1 MRGTKDESGGVSGK
15 LSREAAKRAV
25 RGIAPYMGS
34 TSHRRLHL
42 IAKSLDERGNIKVS
56 RAAGSLGGLSPLTP
70 SAFREFRSAVARAAE
85 EAGIRLRLVADLRKG
100 DCAHFEGDS
109 SLAAD
114 SARATLVQM
123 ARNALPGHLVDV
135 PASIGNLGEMESE
148 SAHPS
153 VADTIC
159 DWAEGSGN
167 THVVFLLGESG
178 SGKTTAS
185 LTAALRLVENRS
197 PLVPVYLNLDYV
209 APSPELAA
217 SLTDEELVRKVGRM
231 DARLAQEAPLEEL
244 AKDGGAL
251 FILDSLDRL
260 LSERPGR
267 PTLYLIR
274 RLARSLSDGGR
285 NKVLLSIRPSYFES
299 AQSELSKLRELSD
312 WAKGEAAVMRLL
324 PLSDSAR
331 KDLLLSL
338 FSDREDEAS
347 ELERLLG
354 VEDEASEVLSRP
366 SLAHLASCVVAV
378 SPNHWRRLNSDPL
391 SDAPLSKYEFLSELT
406 RMQTGRSYS
415 PFVGAHKDAI
425 LDELAVKLAANEDGM
440 TGPEL
445 SDWLLGFVSAQPA
458 MMLHYAPWR
467 PAELISNLLCNSLLE
482 RGEDG
487 RYRFISNLLQDF
499 FRARHYRLA
508 GEGGRITPPLPLDR
522 LGPRVRQILGE
533 PSLVS

>member
-1 MRGTKDESGGVSGK
+1 MQGAKEGSGGVSGK
-15 LSREAAKRAV
+15 LSREVAERAV
-25 RGIAPYMGS
+25 RSVAPYMGP

-42 IAKSLDERGNIKVS
+42 IAKSLDEQGSIKVS
-56 RAAGSLGGLSPLTP
+56 QAAGPLGDLGPLTP
-70 SAFREFRSAVARAAE
+70 SAFREFRSVVARAAE

-109 SLAAD
+109 SRAAE
-114 SARATLVQM
+114 SARAALVQM
-123 ARNALPGHLVDV
+123 ARNALPKHLVDV
-135 PASIGNLGEMESE
+135 PASIGSLGEVESE
-148 SAHPS
+148 SAQSS
-153 VADTIC
+153 VAGAIC

-167 THVVFLLGESG
+167 ARVAFLLGESG
-178 SGKTTAS
+178 SGKTVAS
-185 LTAALRLVENRS
+185 LTAALRLVESRS
-197 PLVPVYLNLDYV
+197 SLVPVHLNLEYV
-209 APSPELAA
+209 APNPELATT
-217 SLTDEELVRKVGRM
+217 LTDEELVRKVGGM
-231 DARLAQEAPLEEL
+231 DVRLAQEFPLEEL

-251 FILDSLDRL
+251 FILDGLDRL
-260 LSERPGR
+260 LSERPGC
-267 PTLYLIR
+267 PTLHLIR

-299 AQSELSKLRELSD
+299 AQFELSKLRELSD
-312 WAKGEAAVMRLL
+312 WAEGKVSVIRLL

-338 FSDREDEAS
+338 CGDREGEAS

-354 VEDEASEVLSRP
+354 VESEASEVLSRP

-378 SPNHWRRLNSDPL
+378 SPNHWRRLNSGPL
-391 SDAPLSKYEFLSELT
+391 SDAPLSEYEFLSELT
-406 RMQTGRSYS
+406 RMQVGRSYS

-425 LDELAVKLAANEDGM
+425 LDELAVKLAADEDGM

-458 MMLHYAPWR
+458 MMLHYASWR
-467 PAELISNLLCNSLLE
+467 PGELISDLLCNSLLE

-508 GEGGRITPPLPLDR
+508 GEGGRMTPPLPLGR